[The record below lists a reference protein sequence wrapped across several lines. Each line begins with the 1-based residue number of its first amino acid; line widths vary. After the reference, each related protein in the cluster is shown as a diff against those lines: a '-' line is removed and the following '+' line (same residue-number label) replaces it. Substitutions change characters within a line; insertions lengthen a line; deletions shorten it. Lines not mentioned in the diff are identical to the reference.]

1 MSWAKVFLNIL
12 LARTRIAPFETWIAK
27 SFAEKSFALL
37 MIAALV
43 PIITGATT
51 AVMTGLPEKTVIG
64 MTAITETTEATGTT
78 AATEMTAAP
87 GMIVATVGTAQ
98 DRLVVITM
106 IDDGPRLQG
115 KIMMIGGQQGT
126 KKDATR
132 RMTGT
137 TTDPQDRRTVMED
150 GLVEDL

>member
-1 MSWAKVFLNIL
+1 
-12 LARTRIAPFETWIAK
+12 
-27 SFAEKSFALL
+27 

-126 KKDATR
+126 MITGEWVMMIAEYLIILNAVGTKKDATR

>member
-1 MSWAKVFLNIL
+1 
-12 LARTRIAPFETWIAK
+12 
-27 SFAEKSFALL
+27 
-37 MIAALV
+37 MIAVLV
-43 PIITGATT
+43 PIITGAKT
-51 AVMTGLPEKTVIG
+51 AVMTGLLERTAIG
-64 MTAITETTEATGTT
+64 MTAATETTAATGTT
-78 AATEMTAAP
+78 AVTEMTVAP

-98 DRLVVITM
+98 DRLVVTTM
-106 IDDGPRLQG
+106 IDDGPRLRG
-115 KIMMIGGQQGT
+115 KILMIGGQQGTMITGEWVMMIAEYLIILNAAGT